1 MFDTEQTDFA
11 VAGDRGF
18 DLFTR
23 VHDSGQKRAQFRCF
37 AMVSGSDRRI
47 TGFEPLARRDPDTLL
62 GLVDAAQ
69 GDPLLNCKLALGD
82 TRGWPCA
89 EAGQSPLRLL
99 LYLDFFRAWQVAD
112 MAAARLDAQM
122 RTAPDS
128 LPALPAQLAG
138 AVAPVYAFN
147 RLDRG
152 VGLARLMEPILR
164 RRIETPGFADDP
176 PGSTGYALRMLGDL
190 CLRAGEPAQAL
201 ACFETAVAAGDNPHR
216 RRKAIEAAHAA
227 GLQDRVQAHAAA
239 YAPHGRL
246 PDDLAALTESAR
258 Q

>member
-112 MAAARLDAQM
+112 MAAARLAAQM
-122 RTAPDS
+122 RT
-128 LPALPAQLAG
+128 
-138 AVAPVYAFN
+138 AFN

>member
-47 TGFEPLARRDPDTLL
+47 TGFEPLAGRDPDTLL

-112 MAAARLDAQM
+112 MAAARLAAQM
-122 RTAPDS
+122 RT
-128 LPALPAQLAG
+128 
-138 AVAPVYAFN
+138 AFN